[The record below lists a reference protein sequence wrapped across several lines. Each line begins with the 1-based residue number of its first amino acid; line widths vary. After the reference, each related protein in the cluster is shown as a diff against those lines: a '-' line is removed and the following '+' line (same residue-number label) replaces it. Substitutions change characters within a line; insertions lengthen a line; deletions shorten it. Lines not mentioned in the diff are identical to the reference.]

1 MSLRNLLGLFRLA
14 DRESEEQLRAII
26 RRRQELSGLT
36 EDRLKSAARG
46 MRRDADV
53 VETFAL
59 AAAIAARVLG
69 LQMFDVQILGALA
82 LQRGHI
88 AEMQTGE
95 GKTLAAV
102 PAAIWY
108 ARKGRGTHVLTA
120 NDYLARRDAKWMR
133 GIYDWFGLSVAHI
146 SQNMPAERRRAA
158 YLCDVTYATAN
169 EVGFDYLRD
178 CQARRAEEMVQRPF
192 AFAVIDEA
200 DSILIDEARI
210 PLVIAGGVPEESALA
225 YRIDAVVAEL
235 QPHAHYSLDEFAR
248 NVQLTDAGIQNVEG
262 SLGCGSLFDAQNL
275 GILTAVQ
282 DALHA
287 CALLRRDVDY
297 VVKKGVV
304 ELVDG
309 FKGRVAQNRRW
320 PAGLQSAVEAKERLR
335 LKTQGRILGSITVQS
350 LTGMYEGICGMT
362 GTAATQA
369 EEFRKVYKLP
379 VTAIPT
385 NLPVIRQDLPDV
397 VYTGKEERSRA
408 LVEEIRKVHETGRP
422 MLVGTASVAESE
434 VLSHRLQSAGIQH
447 AVLNARNDEAEA
459 EIVAQAGALGAVTVS
474 TNMAGRGTDI
484 LLGGNPPKDREKVVK
499 LGGLYVIGTTRHE
512 ARRIDNQLRGR
523 AGRQGDPGASRFF
536 ISLDDDLLVRFGI
549 ADNPDIDS
557 VQRTAEGQNLEIRQT
572 LWKYDCAVEYHRRE
586 VYGLRREILLS
597 PGWSLRSMAP
607 EEQYRVLVRAI
618 GEDTLEETGRQ
629 LALAI
634 IDDLWADYLANV
646 AELKGGIHW
655 ASWTGGDP
663 LHKFLTGEQAIYA
676 DFHACLKEEIAGALE
691 TAEIRNGA
699 MYFPKG
705 ERFERGATWTYIASD
720 QPFGT
725 LAERIKKGLLRRFSK
740 TYVEEGM
747 PIRLLNARLSIPM
760 WVSIAEW
767 SVFSFYWSAAA
778 KNSSQAK
785 SSESPGQRWRFRRVA
800 GCEIINFC

>member
-1 MSLRNLLGLFRLA
+1 MSIRNLLRRFGLG
-14 DRESEEQLRAII
+14 DRESENQLRAIT

-36 EDRLKSAARG
+36 DDQLRSAARG

-59 AAAIAARVLG
+59 AAAIAERVLG
-69 LQMFDVQILGALA
+69 LHMFDVQILGALA
-82 LQRGHI
+82 LERGHI

-120 NDYLARRDAKWMR
+120 NDYLARRDATWMR

-178 CQARRAEEMVQRPF
+178 GLARSAEELVQRPF

-210 PLVIAGGVPEESALA
+210 PLVIAGGVAEDSALE
-225 YRIDAVVAEL
+225 YRVDRVVAEL
-235 QPHAHYSLDEFAR
+235 QPHIHYSLDDFAR
-248 NVQLTDAGIQNVEG
+248 NVQLTDAGIQRVEG
-262 SLGCGSLFDAQNL
+262 SLGCGSLFDEPNL
-275 GILTAVQ
+275 RILTAVQ

-287 CALLRRDVDY
+287 HALLRRDVDY
-297 VVKKGVV
+297 VVKKGSI
-304 ELVDG
+304 ELVDEI
-309 FKGRVAQNRRW
+309 KGRIAQNRRW
-320 PAGLQSAVEAKERLR
+320 PAGLQSAVEAKERVR

-350 LTGMYEGICGMT
+350 LTGMYERICGMT

-369 EEFRKVYKLP
+369 EEFWKVYKLP

-385 NLPVIRQDLPDV
+385 NRPVIRQDLPDI
-397 VYTGKEERSRA
+397 VYADKGARSRA
-408 LVEEIRKVHETGRP
+408 LVEEILKVHETGRP
-422 MLVGTASVAESE
+422 ILVGTASVEESE
-434 VLSHRLQSAGIQH
+434 VLSRRLQLAGIQH

-459 EIVAQAGALGAVTVS
+459 GIIAQAGALGAVTVS

-484 LLGGNPPKDREKVVK
+484 LLGGNPPKDREKVVE

-523 AGRQGDPGASRFF
+523 AGRQGDPGTSRFF

-549 ADNPDIDS
+549 AANPDIES

-572 LWKYDCAVEYHRRE
+572 LWKYDCTVEHHRRE

-597 PGWSLRSMAP
+597 PGWSLRSMLP
-607 EEQYRVLVRAI
+607 EEQYCELVEAA
-618 GEDTLEETGRQ
+618 GEDALETAGRQ
-629 LALAI
+629 VALAI

-646 AELKGGIHW
+646 AELRGGIHW

-663 LHKFLTGEQAIYA
+663 LYKFLTGEEEIYA
-676 DFHACLKEEIAGALE
+676 DFHGCLKEEMAEAFA

-699 MYFPKG
+699 IHFQEG
-705 ERFERGATWTYIASD
+705 ERLERGATWTYVTTD

-725 LAERIKKGLLRRFSK
+725 LGERVMKGIQRKLSK
-740 TYVEEGM
+740 T
-747 PIRLLNARLSIPM
+747 
-760 WVSIAEW
+760 
-767 SVFSFYWSAAA
+767 
-778 KNSSQAK
+778 
-785 SSESPGQRWRFRRVA
+785 
-800 GCEIINFC
+800 